1 MAVET
6 PARRG
11 RGRPRSSGEPAS
23 AGAVQSLDRALKLL
37 KLVAS
42 ADGLS
47 LTELSQ
53 RAGFPPSTAH
63 RLLMTLQSHGMVDF
77 IEERQ
82 QWAVGVEAYRI
93 GSAFQRRAQV
103 AEVGRAV
110 MHDLMEASGETVNL
124 AIADEG
130 EVVFISQVETHEAIR
145 AFFRPGS
152 RGPMHASGIGKALLA
167 ELSEQKLKAQLE
179 AKGLAGFTGNTIVDT
194 ARLASELETTRKRGW
209 ALDDEERTLGMR
221 CIAAPIY
228 NEYGEAI
235 AGISVSGP
243 SVRIPDERIG
253 ELGPQVKRA
262 AEKITK
268 SIGGRAP
275 R

>member
-1 MAVET
+1 MAIET
-6 PARRG
+6 PVRRG
-11 RGRPRSSGEPAS
+11 RGRPRSTAESSS

-37 KLVAS
+37 KLVAA

-63 RLLMTLQSHGMVDF
+63 RLLMTLQSHGIVDF

-124 AIADEG
+124 AIADDG
-130 EVVFISQVETHEAIR
+130 DVIFISQVETHEAIR

-167 ELSEQKLKAQLE
+167 ELSDQKVKALLQ
-179 AKGLAGFTGNTIVDT
+179 AKGLAGFTDKTIVDT
-194 ARLASELETTRKRGW
+194 ARLAAELETTRKRGW

-221 CIAAPIY
+221 CVAAPIY
-228 NEYGEAI
+228 NEYGEAV

-262 AEKITK
+262 AEQITK